1 MSKYAEK
8 TTVAP
13 EKSRG
18 EIEKVLI
25 RYGAD
30 KFTYGYEE
38 SRIFVAFQMQKRVV
52 KIVLPMPIRESSDYA
67 VGWALPFRTDA
78 AATKQFDQDIRQR
91 WRALFIVVKAK
102 LESVDSEI
110 ETFEEAFMPHI
121 VIPSGEQAGRTIGE
135 AMLPDLI
142 RAIEGGEPPKLLSM

>member
-1 MSKYAEK
+1 MTKYAEK

-18 EIEKVLI
+18 EIESTLI

-30 KFTYGYEE
+30 KFGYGYEE
-38 SRIFVAFQMQKRVV
+38 SRIYVAFQMGKRAVR
-52 KIVLPMPIRESSDYA
+52 IILPMPTRD
-67 VGWALPFRTDA
+67 DA
-78 AATKQFDQDIRQR
+78 EFQVTWQRKETACQRKFDQAIRQR

-102 LESVDSEI
+102 LESVESGI

-121 VIPSGEQAGRTIGE
+121 VIPSGEQAGRTVGE
-135 AMLPDLI
+135 VQLPGLI
-142 RAIEGGEPPKLLSM
+142 RAIEDGEPVKLITM